1 MTLQL
6 QGAVARR
13 FFQAVTRRSR
23 VAVAARY
30 RCLAQPAASQHPGD
44 GLKPS
49 LEIAPPGATPIH
61 SGCPLGERPYGSEDA
76 QKGVSP
82 QAPSSR
88 AVTGVLQTGNPGWK
102 SVMSINSRCPLMAQ
116 CHLGLCEKSHR
127 SPLAISHRHG
137 FNQPGR
143 SN

>member
-49 LEIAPPGATPIH
+49 LEIAPPGATSI
-61 SGCPLGERPYGSEDA
+61 PLRLPYTCGSEDA
-76 QKGVSP
+76 LKGVSP
-82 QAPSSR
+82 QAKPS
-88 AVTGVLQTGNPGWK
+88 
-102 SVMSINSRCPLMAQ
+102 
-116 CHLGLCEKSHR
+116 
-127 SPLAISHRHG
+127 
-137 FNQPGR
+137 
-143 SN
+143 